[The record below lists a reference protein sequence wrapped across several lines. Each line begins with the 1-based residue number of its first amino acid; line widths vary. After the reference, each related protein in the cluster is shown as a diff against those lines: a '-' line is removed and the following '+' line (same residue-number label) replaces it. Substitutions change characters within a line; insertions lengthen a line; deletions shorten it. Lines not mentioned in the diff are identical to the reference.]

1 MKLNIYVKAILLV
14 VFVIIGILLIMA
26 SGTTTEIIDSKLIQE
41 HKKAIYAYDIIDM
54 EKDRTKAINDMI
66 IKSDTMLSKSESG
79 VQLSITEE
87 TPIKIKELDELLNSD
102 TEKESMNKILEIR
115 SSLDPIQDKI
125 LKLLN
130 IQARTAELILL
141 YGDMKNLQEKYFT
154 ELKAII
160 TNANTHFEEAVDDA
174 SGSASNVNIVSYILL
189 ILGSAIII
197 LLFIDSFSKRK
208 VV

>member
-26 SGTTTEIIDSKLIQE
+26 SGTTTEIIDSKLMQE
-41 HKKAIYAYDIIDM
+41 HKKALYAYDIIDM

-79 VQLSITEE
+79 VQLSLTEE
-87 TPIKIKELDELLNSD
+87 IPVKIKELDELLNSD
-102 TEKESMNKILEIR
+102 IEKESMNKILEIR
-115 SSLDPIQDKI
+115 ASLDPIQDKI

-154 ELKAII
+154 ELKTII

-174 SGSASNVNIVSYILL
+174 SGSASTDNIISYLL
-189 ILGSAIII
+189 VILGGVIII